1 MTNKTSYKK
10 NYLNQVVLAVILS
23 GLGAQAY
30 AADLTLSAATVTI
43 GGQAS
48 TVTNQGLAT
57 RVTGIAASN
66 YGMPDFTFT
75 LAPSGFTDGTYKFK
89 MGIVFDDDNSNNRV
103 EVFVP
108 SLELTITNNAVTSS
122 NLDLTQ
128 KIRVLARNNDGS
140 INVNAQFDPVATA
153 ISTKGNLLSI
163 SMENV
168 VTAAKSQISALTALL
183 NGMSTNKNYTYT
195 IAMQETTSA
204 GIRLG
209 VGSPFTALPRF
220 QTTCAE
226 DTNSQSNNVFTLGSG
241 TLASNLTL
249 AYAVK
254 GQFSVTGATGTVGAV
269 PTAFTENCVAQSSG
283 GGGGTTTP
291 PATETA
297 VTETNNA
304 IDAEL
309 NNSETV
315 STATVDALNT
325 AADNAATLASNTA
338 AQINSATSLSSGD
351 ATLALN
357 TLTTVGKSVQL
368 AGTATQKNGAIDTS
382 KAAGTITNL
391 ASTLEAINNK
401 STSNNGASTLTD
413 AQKTKVNELVTNVVK
428 DAANLI
434 ATGASSTNILSVVNA
449 SIKVIAQGAKA
460 SGTVTTEVVA
470 QVKTL
475 TEKAVSGVI
484 KNLSAAA
491 LGGANTNTVAGLQQ
505 LMKDNPSVLA
515 VALAASANLPSGTS
529 VTIGNVTLTLD
540 QLLGQNVNSVVSTD
554 PLRAA
559 LQGGFNFQAA
569 TAAFTAT
576 TDSTTGNVTL
586 SNGTEKYVAAS
597 PVSRLVPDSVPEGIS
612 YLANGTAVLVGSG
625 VATELAPTAFDQTA
639 FSNAV
644 TSAGFQVTYRSNGS
658 ISIALAGNERFS
670 GAFAYDNLGTATS
683 CGAVSVTAPTG
694 NPAAADYAFM
704 VKCADGVTQRVTPIA
719 DNASFYAT
727 LANADLNASTNR
739 NTGVITIKTVGSFK
753 PSFFVTP
760 LSLTDTTFYNANK
773 NADGIAFRA
782 SDKNGDGKTDYE
794 VLSADGVQVLYGQ

>member
-226 DTNSQSNNVFTLGSG
+226 APSSQSNNVFTLGSG

-249 AYAVK
+249 AYAVR
-254 GQFSVTGATGTVGAV
+254 GQFSVTGATGTVGAA
-269 PTAFTENCVAQSSG
+269 PTAFTENCVAQTS

-297 VTETNNA
+297 VADTNNA

-338 AQINSATSLSSGD
+338 AEINSATTLSPTQ
-351 ATLALN
+351 ATTALN
-357 TLTTVGKSVQL
+357 TLTTVSKSVEL

-382 KAAGTITNL
+382 KAASTITNL
-391 ASTLEAINNK
+391 ASTLEAINTK
-401 STSNNGASTLTD
+401 STTGGVSTLTPE
-413 AQKTKVNELVTNVVK
+413 QKTQVNTLVTNVVK

-460 SGTVTTEVVA
+460 NGGVTAEVVT

-484 KNLSAAA
+484 KNLSTTQLA
-491 LGGANTNTVAGLQQ
+491 GADTSTPAGLKA
-505 LMKDNPSVLA
+505 LMVANPSVLE
-515 VALAASANLPSGTS
+515 VALAASANLPAGTS
-529 VTIGNVTLTLD
+529 VSIGGVSLTVEEILA
-540 QLLGQNVNSVVSTD
+540 LNLGGAGQTTG
-554 PLRAA
+554 

-569 TAAFTAT
+569 TTGFTVT
-576 TDSTTGNVTL
+576 TDSTTGNMTL
-586 SNGTEKYVAAS
+586 SNGTEKYVAAN

-612 YLANGTAVLVGSG
+612 YLANGTAVLVGNG

>member
-1 MTNKTSYKK
+1 MTTKTSYKK
-10 NYLNQVVLAVILS
+10 KYLNQVVLAVVLS
-23 GLGAQAY
+23 GLGLQAY

-43 GGQAS
+43 GGNAS
-48 TVTNQGLAT
+48 TVSDQGLAT
-57 RVTGIAASN
+57 RVTGIATSN
-66 YGMPDFTFT
+66 YGMPNFTFT
-75 LAPSGFTDGTYKFK
+75 LAPSSFTDGTYKFK

-108 SLELTITNNAVTSS
+108 SLELTITNNAVTAS

-140 INVNAQFDPVATA
+140 INVNAQFDPVNTA
-153 ISTKGNLLSI
+153 VTTAGNAFTI
-163 SMENV
+163 RMDNV
-168 VTAAKSQISALTALL
+168 VTAAKNQISAITALL
-183 NGMSTNKNYTYT
+183 DGMSTNKNYTYT
-195 IAMQETTSA
+195 IAMQETTSG

-220 QTTCAE
+220 QTTCTE
-226 DTNSQSNNVFTLGSG
+226 SPSSQSNNVFTLASG
-241 TLASNLTL
+241 TLASSLTL
-249 AYAVK
+249 AYAVQ
-254 GQFSVTGATGTVGAV
+254 GQFSVTGATGTVGAA
-269 PTAFTENCVAQSSG
+269 PTAFTENCVAQTS

-297 VTETNNA
+297 VTETNN
-304 IDAEL
+304 EL
-309 NNSETV
+309 ANELGGETV
-315 STATVDALNT
+315 TTETVDKLNT
-325 AADNAATLASNTA
+325 AADTAATLASNTA
-338 AQINSATSLSSGD
+338 EQINNATTLTPEAASSALS
-351 ATLALN
+351 
-357 TLTTVGKSVQL
+357 TLTTVSKSIEL
-368 AGTATQKNGAIDTS
+368 AGTATQKDAAIDTS
-382 KAAGTITNL
+382 KAASTITNL
-391 ASTLEAINNK
+391 ASTLEAINTK
-401 STSNNGASTLTD
+401 STTGGTSTLT
-413 AQKTKVNELVTNVVK
+413 AEQKTQVNTLVTNVVK

-434 ATGASSTNILSVVNA
+434 ATGATSTNILSVVNA

-460 SGTVTTEVVA
+460 NGGVTAEVVT

-491 LGGANTNTVAGLQQ
+491 LAGADTSTPAGLKT
-505 LMKDNPSVLA
+505 LMQNNPSVLE
-515 VALAASANLPSGTS
+515 VALAASANLPAGTS
-529 VTIGNVTLTLD
+529 VSIGGVSLTVEEILA
-540 QLLGQNVNSVVSTD
+540 LNLGG
-554 PLRAA
+554 AA
-559 LQGGFNFQAA
+559 QTAGLQGGFNFQAA
-569 TAAFTAT
+569 TTGFTVT
-576 TDSTTGNVTL
+576 TDSTTGNMTL
-586 SNGTEKYVAAS
+586 TNGTEKYVAAN

-612 YLANGTAVLVGSG
+612 YLANGTAVLVGNG

-670 GAFAYDNLGTATS
+670 GAFAYDNLGSATS

-694 NPAAADYAFM
+694 NPAAADYAFT

-760 LSLTDTTFYNANK
+760 LSLTDTTYYNANK

>member
-1 MTNKTSYKK
+1 MTTKTSYKK
-10 NYLNQVVLAVILS
+10 KYLNQVVLAVVLS
-23 GLGAQAY
+23 GLGLQAH

-43 GGQAS
+43 GGNAS
-48 TVTNQGLAT
+48 TVSNQGLAT

-66 YGMPDFTFT
+66 YGMPNFTFT

-89 MGIVFDDDNSNNRV
+89 LGIVFDDDNSNNRV

-108 SLELTITNNAVTSS
+108 SLELTITGNAVTAS

-140 INVNAQFDPVATA
+140 INVNAQFDPVNTA
-153 ISTKGNLLSI
+153 VTTAGNAFTI
-163 SMENV
+163 RMDNV
-168 VTAAKSQISALTALL
+168 VTAAKNQISAITALL
-183 NGMSTNKNYTYT
+183 DGMSTNKNYTYT
-195 IAMQETTSA
+195 IAMQETTSG

-209 VGSPFTALPRF
+209 VGSPFAALPRF
-220 QTTCAE
+220 QTTCTE
-226 DTNSQSNNVFTLGSG
+226 DTNSQSNNVFTLGTG
-241 TLASNLTL
+241 TLASSLTL
-249 AYAVK
+249 AYAIK
-254 GQFSVTGATGTVGAV
+254 GQFSVTGATGTVGAA
-269 PTAFTENCVAQSSG
+269 PTAFTENCVAQTSG

-297 VTETNNA
+297 VTETNNEIA
-304 IDAEL
+304 NEL
-309 NNSETV
+309 GGETV
-315 STATVDALNT
+315 TTETVDKLNT

-338 AQINSATSLSSGD
+338 AQINSATTLTPEAASSALS
-351 ATLALN
+351 TLA
-357 TLTTVGKSVQL
+357 TVSKSIEL
-368 AGTATQKNGAIDTS
+368 AGTATQKNAAIDTS
-382 KAAGTITNL
+382 KAASTITNV
-391 ASTLEAINNK
+391 ASTLEAINTK
-401 STSNNGASTLTD
+401 STTGGTSTLTA
-413 AQKTKVNELVTNVVK
+413 AQKTEVNTLVTNVVK

-449 SIKVIAQGAKA
+449 SIKVMAQGAKA
-460 SGTVTTEVVA
+460 NGGVTSEVVA

-484 KNLSAAA
+484 KNLSTTQLA
-491 LGGANTNTVAGLQQ
+491 GADTSTPAGLKA
-505 LMKDNPSVLA
+505 LMIANPSVLE
-515 VALAASANLPSGTS
+515 VALAASANLPAGTS
-529 VTIGNVTLTLD
+529 VSIGGVSLTVEEILA
-540 QLLGQNVNSVVSTD
+540 LNLGGAGQT
-554 PLRAA
+554 AG

-569 TAAFTAT
+569 TTGFTVT
-576 TDSTTGNVTL
+576 TDSTTGNMTL
-586 SNGTEKYVAAS
+586 TNGTEKYVAAN

-612 YLANGTAVLVGSG
+612 YLANGTAVLVGNG
-625 VATELAPTAFDQTA
+625 VATELSPTAFDQTA

-694 NPAAADYAFM
+694 NPAAADYAFT

-760 LSLTDTTFYNANK
+760 LSLTDTTYYNANK

>member
-23 GLGAQAY
+23 GLGISAN
-30 AADLTLSAATVTI
+30 AADLALSGSTVTI
-43 GGQAS
+43 GSTAS
-48 TVTNQGLAT
+48 TISEQGLAT
-57 RVTGIAASN
+57 RVTGVAASN
-66 YGMPDFTFT
+66 YGMPDFNFT

-89 MGIVFDDDNSNNRV
+89 MGIVFDDDNSSNRV

-108 SLELTITNNAVTSS
+108 SLELTITGNAVTAS

-254 GQFSVTGATGTVGAV
+254 GQFSVTGATGTVGAA
-269 PTAFTENCVAQSSG
+269 PTAFTENCVAQTG
-283 GGGGTTTP
+283 GGGPTVP
-291 PATETA
+291 PASEIEVSGDNTVIEG
-297 VTETNNA
+297 
-304 IDAEL
+304 EL

-315 STATVDALNT
+315 STATVDKLNQ

-338 AQINSATSLSSGD
+338 AQINSATTLSPTQAS
-351 ATLALN
+351 TALD
-357 TLTTVGKSVQL
+357 TLTTVSKSVQL

-382 KAAGTITNL
+382 KAANTITNL
-391 ASTLEAINNK
+391 ANTLEAINNK
-401 STSNNGASTLTD
+401 TTTGGASTLTTT
-413 AQKTKVNELVTNVVK
+413 QKLAVNKLVTDVVK

-460 SGTVTTEVVA
+460 NGGVTAEVVA
-470 QVKTL
+470 EVKTL
-475 TEKAVSGVI
+475 TQKAVSGVI
-484 KNLSAAA
+484 KNLSATA
-491 LGGANTNTVAGLQQ
+491 LAGADTSTPAGLKA
-505 LMKDNPSVLA
+505 LMVANPSVLQ
-515 VALAASANLPSGTS
+515 VALAASANLPAGTS
-529 VTIGNVTLTLD
+529 VSIGGVSLTVEEILA
-540 QLLGQNVNSVVSTD
+540 LNLAGGAGGTTG
-554 PLRAA
+554 

-569 TAAFTAT
+569 TTGFTVT
-576 TDSTTGNVTL
+576 TDSTTGNMTL
-586 SNGTEKYVAAS
+586 SNGTEKYVAAN

-612 YLANGTAVLVGSG
+612 YLANGTAVLVGNG
-625 VATELAPTAFDQTA
+625 VATELSPTAIDQTA

-694 NPAAADYAFM
+694 NPAAANYAFM

>member
-108 SLELTITNNAVTSS
+108 SLELTITNNAVASS

-183 NGMSTNKNYTYT
+183 DGMSTNKNYTYT
-195 IAMQETTSA
+195 IAMQETTA
-204 GIRLG
+204 GGIRLG
-209 VGSPFTALPRF
+209 VGSPFVALPRF

-226 DTNSQSNNVFTLGSG
+226 ATSSQSNNVFTLGSG

-254 GQFSVTGATGTVGAV
+254 GQFSVTGATGTVGAA
-269 PTAFTENCVAQSSG
+269 PTAFTENCVAQT
-283 GGGGTTTP
+283 GGGTTTP
-291 PATETA
+291 PVSNSTVETTNTA
-297 VTETNNA
+297 VSTTLDTVTVVTPEIATQVNNA
-304 IDAEL
+304 ID
-309 NNSETV
+309 NS
-315 STATVDALNT
+315 
-325 AADNAATLASNTA
+325 ATLASNTA
-338 AQINSATSLSSGD
+338 TQIANGTVG
-351 ATLALN
+351 TGVALT
-357 TLTTVGKSVQL
+357 TLTTVSKSIEL
-368 AGTATQKNGAIDTS
+368 AGTATQKAGAIDTS
-382 KAAGTITNL
+382 KVASTITNL
-391 ASTLEAINNK
+391 ASSLEAINTK
-401 STSNNGASTLTD
+401 ASAAGGTALTTAEKTAVND
-413 AQKTKVNELVTNVVK
+413 LVTKVVQ
-428 DAANLI
+428 DASNLI
-434 ATGASSTNILSVVNA
+434 ATGASSANILSVVNA

-460 SGTVTTEVVA
+460 NGGVTAEVVT

-484 KNLSAAA
+484 KNLSTTQLA
-491 LGGANTNTVAGLQQ
+491 GADTSTPAGLKA
-505 LMKDNPSVLA
+505 LMVANPSVLE
-515 VALAASANLPSGTS
+515 VALAASANLPAGTS
-529 VTIGNVTLTLD
+529 VSIGGVSLTVEEILA
-540 QLLGQNVNSVVSTD
+540 LNLGGAGQT
-554 PLRAA
+554 AG

-569 TAAFTAT
+569 TTGFTVT
-576 TDSTTGNVTL
+576 TDSTTGNMTL
-586 SNGTEKYVAAS
+586 SNGTEKYVAAN

-612 YLANGTAVLVGSG
+612 YLANGTAVLVGNG